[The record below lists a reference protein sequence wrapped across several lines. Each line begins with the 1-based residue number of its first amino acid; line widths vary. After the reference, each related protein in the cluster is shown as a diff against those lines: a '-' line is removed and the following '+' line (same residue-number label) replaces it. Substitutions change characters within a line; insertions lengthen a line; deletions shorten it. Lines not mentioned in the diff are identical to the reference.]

1 MYEHDIYQ
9 KHRVSRFVVLY
20 YTTLSNAFLKWFLF
34 VILPFGS
41 YEKVMCYPFCDKL
54 WKQNRMRNTPSNQ
67 NQETKRPEKH
77 WIWSIRLPTE
87 ITSEIVEYLEYL
99 ELPYDTFHIL
109 QIGVKKQK
117 IVWLEDMFKSL
128 KSTRMISIY
137 HKTYHVMVPPKKI
150 WVCTSCKKEHYM
162 RCCHRVKGRVDD
174 PNERM
179 VCIKCYKFLNCE
191 VSLERQKQKL
201 LIPTYFGAETS
212 MRLLTQ
218 EINEHF
224 DLTSTVV
231 RTMTAYQSIDSEWTQ
246 SLVTVDATNI
256 NSLFPMPLD
265 KHVYIKIE
273 L

>member
-1 MYEHDIYQ
+1 MI
-9 KHRVSRFVVLY
+9 
-20 YTTLSNAFLKWFLF
+20 LF
-34 VILPFGS
+34 AILPFGS
-41 YEKVMCYPFCDKL
+41 YEKVMFYSFCDKL
-54 WKQNRMRNTPSNQ
+54 LKRNRMCNTSSDQ
-67 NQETKRPEKH
+67 NQETLVNIQKNKRPKKH

-87 ITSEIVEYLEYL
+87 ITRKIVEYLEYL

-109 QIGVKKQK
+109 QIGVKKQN

-128 KSTRMISIY
+128 KSTCMISIY
-137 HKTYHVMVPPKKI
+137 HKKYHVMVPPNKI
-150 WVCTSCKKEHYM
+150 WVCTSCKKERYM
-162 RCCHRVKGRVDD
+162 RCCHRVEGRVDD

-179 VCIKCYKFLNCE
+179 VCIKCYKFLNCV
-191 VSLERQKQKL
+191 VSLGRRKIKL

-218 EINEHF
+218 EIYEHF

-231 RTMTAYQSIDSEWTQ
+231 RKMTAHQSIDIEWTQ
-246 SLVTVDATNI
+246 SLVTVDTTNI
-256 NSLFPMPLD
+256 QLLSPMPFD